1 MAKDYKDFPRREML
15 ETVNAFDPS
24 ELDGPVDEA
33 IEVFQ
38 HAKALAAEN
47 GWYKVYIDVDWHY
60 EDCTVYIRAWRMET
74 DAEYEAR
81 YEGEKLRLAK
91 KKERQQKAAEN
102 AAKKLAKTEAEERK
116 LYAALKAKFGE

>member
-1 MAKDYKDFPRREML
+1 MAKDYKNFPRGELL
-15 ETVNAFDPS
+15 ETLVGCDPGHL
-24 ELDGPVDEA
+24 EGPVDQA

-38 HAKALAAEN
+38 QAKAKAAEN
-47 GWYKVYIDVDWHY
+47 GWYNVHVYVDHYY

-91 KKERQQKAAEN
+91 KKEN